1 MERSTD
7 HKLVAGLLALTLLIG
22 GAGGSFPRIEMLLA
36 VSSIA
41 LAAYFL
47 LLRRSWRFPRL
58 TALALWVLMLSLLLP
73 VLQLVPLPPDIWQRL
88 PGRQLVI
95 ETDAA
100 LGWSR
105 WRPLTLDIE
114 GTIRSLLAML
124 PAAAIFIGCM
134 FLPWKA
140 RCQLLWIIL
149 AGTLVTVLLGIAQL
163 ASGGSFTPFASGH
176 LGYPVGLFV
185 NRNHNA
191 ALLLV
196 AMLIAASLGGMQ
208 IARGGPRVP
217 WVIATLSAIVTFAI
231 VAVGT
236 TSRMALILLPVALA
250 GSFLL
255 LFYRQ
260 STSRLLL
267 TSALVLSA
275 VASLLFAS
283 TGLDRAVARFSGLAD
298 PRLDYWT
305 DIRWALE
312 TYGLAG
318 TGFGTFVPVHKSA
331 ESLEAVV
338 PQTTNHAHNDYLEIL
353 LEGGVPAIV
362 VFMLFGAVLVMISI
376 RIFRTK
382 LRLEQVLALGAAAG
396 GIGLL
401 LAWSFVD
408 YPLRM
413 ASLSAVFAVLFSMLL
428 PTGVSP
434 RSAADAAYPSEPRR
448 RTDPG
453 ARSRWGVAR
462 VAMSLPVVAVLLI
475 LSVQAGMAAHH
486 IGNDRPKEA
495 LKWAPWSTRANEQIS
510 TQTLLR
516 NDPKNAL
523 PPAFSA
529 IRLSPI
535 SAPAI
540 RSVGLARLGA
550 GDVAGGHR
558 LMQVAVSLGWR
569 DPLTQLWAIQAAQ
582 NSREP
587 EKALQRAEALFRQE
601 ELVMPATVLLLSGPP
616 ESPVIPQLAQ
626 KLEQQPI
633 WRGAFFEAGKAL
645 PIEQGD
651 AWGRLVGLLA
661 RGRAPV
667 TPEEGQPSLDSL
679 VARGAT
685 VQAQQLWKM
694 LRGSRLV
701 RNGDFESI
709 RQREIK
715 TLPADWHVPRKAHD
729 RIAVAMPEFDRTTH
743 ALHARGTGDGVIL
756 SQTLMLEPGPY
767 TLAFH
772 MRTVAG
778 QGETLRWELV
788 CENSGIV
795 QAREVKASQA
805 GWQTT
810 TLTLTVPNQH
820 CAIQRLALRT
830 HDAHDSFDI
839 WIDDIRLDRAAN

>member
-1 MERSTD
+1 MERNTD
-7 HKLVAGLLALTLLIG
+7 HKLIAGLLALTLLIG
-22 GAGGSFPRIEMLLA
+22 GAGASFPRIEMLLA
-36 VSSIA
+36 ICAIA
-41 LAAYFL
+41 LAAYFML
-47 LLRRSWRFPRL
+47 SRRSWRFPRL

-88 PGRQLVI
+88 PGRQLAI

-114 GTIRSLLAML
+114 GTIRSLLALL
-124 PAAAIFIGCM
+124 PAAAIFIGCI

-149 AGTLVTVLLGIAQL
+149 AGAVLTVLLGIAQL

-217 WVIATLSAIVTFAI
+217 WVIASLSAIATFAI

-267 TSALVLSA
+267 SSAVILSA
-275 VASLLFAS
+275 VGSLLFAS
-283 TGLDRAVARFSGLAD
+283 TGLDRAVARFTGFAD
-298 PRLDYWT
+298 PRFNYWT

-353 LEGGVPAIV
+353 LEGGLPAVI
-362 VFMLFGAVLVMISI
+362 LFVLFIAVLVMVSVQM
-376 RIFRTK
+376 FRTR

-396 GIGLL
+396 GIALL

-413 ASLSAVFAVLFSMLL
+413 ASLSAVFAVLFSILL
-428 PTGVSP
+428 PTGISP
-434 RSAADAAYPSEPRR
+434 RSTADAGDPSGRR
-448 RTDPG
+448 SQTKPG
-453 ARSRWGVAR
+453 ARSRWDLAR
-462 VAMSLPVVAVLLI
+462 VAMSLPILAVLLI
-475 LSVQAGMAAHH
+475 VSFQAGMAAHH
-486 IGNDRPKEA
+486 MGNDRPREA
-495 LKWAPWSTRANEQIS
+495 LKWAPWSTRANDQIS

-516 NDPKNAL
+516 NDPENAL

-558 LMQVAVSLGWR
+558 LMQAAVSLGWR
-569 DPLTQLWAIQAAQ
+569 DPLTQLWAIQAARS
-582 NSREP
+582 SREP

-601 ELVMPATVLLLSGPP
+601 ALVMPATILLLSGPP
-616 ESPVIPQLAQ
+616 DSPVIPQLAQ
-626 KLEQQPI
+626 KLEQRPV
-633 WRGAFFEAGKAL
+633 WRSAFFEAGKTL
-645 PIEQGD
+645 PIEQAD
-651 AWGRLVGLLA
+651 NWVRLVGLLA
-661 RGRAPV
+661 RTRAPV

-685 VQAQQLWKM
+685 DQAQQLWKIM
-694 LRGSRLV
+694 RGRDLV

-709 RQREIK
+709 RQREEK
-715 TLPADWHVPRKAHD
+715 TLPTDWHAPRKAHD
-729 RIAVAMPEFDRTTH
+729 RIAVARPDFDPKTQ
-743 ALHARGTGDGVIL
+743 ALHARGAGDGVIL
-756 SQTLMLEPGPY
+756 SQTLMLEPGRY
-767 TLAFH
+767 NLAFR
-772 MRTVAG
+772 MRSSAG
-778 QGETLRWELV
+778 RAETLRWELV
-788 CENSGIV
+788 CESSGIV
-795 QAREVKASQA
+795 QAREVKASWA
-805 GWQTT
+805 GWQRT

-830 HDAHDSFDI
+830 PDAHNSFDI
-839 WIDDIRLDRAAN
+839 WIDDITLDRIAN